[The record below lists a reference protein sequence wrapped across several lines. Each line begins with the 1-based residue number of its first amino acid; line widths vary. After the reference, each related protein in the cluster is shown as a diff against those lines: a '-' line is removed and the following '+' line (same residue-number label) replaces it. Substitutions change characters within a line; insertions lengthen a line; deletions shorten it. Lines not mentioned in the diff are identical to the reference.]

1 MIIPV
6 RCFTCGKVVRVVAF
20 DRGRSLRVVVRILH
34 FFAGCFFYYYVFFVK
49 SRERAAKIAM

>member
-6 RCFTCGKVVRVVAF
+6 RCFTCGKVRVVAF
-20 DRGRSLRVVVRILH
+20 DQRSLCVVRILH
-34 FFAGCFFYYYVFFVK
+34 FFAGCFFYYYVFFVR